1 MKNSLDQQ
9 GQLNLLKINVDSERR
24 ISWKPWKLVLKL
36 NPNVMS
42 KSRTTFENQ
51 SKEFVKKLITA
62 LEIQSNLAQNVSDEK
77 NYENNSK
84 DSNNG
89 KEE

>member
-1 MKNSLDQQ
+1 METLKTSLEIES
-9 GQLNLLKINVDSERR
+9 KCCE
-24 ISWKPWKLVLKL
+24 PKLIA
-36 NPNVMS
+36 
-42 KSRTTFENQ
+42 TFENQ

-62 LEIQSNLAQNVSDEK
+62 LKIQSNLPRNVSDEK

-84 DSNNG
+84 DSNNR